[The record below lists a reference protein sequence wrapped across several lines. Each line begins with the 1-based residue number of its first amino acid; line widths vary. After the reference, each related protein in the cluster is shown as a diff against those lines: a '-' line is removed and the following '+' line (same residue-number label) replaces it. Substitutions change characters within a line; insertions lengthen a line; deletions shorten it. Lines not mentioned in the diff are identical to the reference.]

1 MPSSLTMVYQS
12 FHTQFPDKK
21 ICAVFQP
28 HQVHRILQSWE
39 EFVVALTP
47 YDEKIIYSIYA
58 AREDANKSYKH
69 DGKVVGTVSD
79 I

>member
-1 MPSSLTMVYQS
+1 MPSSLDMVY
-12 FHTQFPDKK
+12 HTLKKQFPDKK

-39 EFVVALTP
+39 EFVQAMHL
-47 YDEKIIYSIYA
+47 YDANILYQIYA
-58 AREDANKSYKH
+58 AREDGDKIYEYNHRAI
-69 DGKVVGTVSD
+69 GTVTD